1 MLEQRVGPELN
12 PVPGRRQH
20 RLEPIGKFRRRQP
33 VHLASLRCVSS
44 CIEAR
49 FGLLLQPVDSLVFA
63 SASALQIALKSGLV
77 PPEVQRAEVKFTR
90 LADGSIEVQPSLPVP
105 TAKKLALRQAGVV
118 ERASSSGLVSVCC
131 WAATLPARR
140 TDEPTATPAR
150 VLFTFPTSEGM
161 LALCGELLRLG
172 CDRQEFRVVRG
183 AEGIVSLVRVHQPP
197 WFVLNRALDRVDGL
211 RAWVP
216 TPTHQDSVWTEL
228 GFAHPLVPTLELPR
242 AGMLLVPGVGDWQ
255 LVADGPWT
263 DADQLVTPT
272 QLPALGLLPTEPTV
286 PRLPVTLKLTRAARH
301 DAPSLWI
308 TNKGLQAIEALVRS
322 TPQAALD
329 GLMFAVSN
337 DTLALRF
344 RPGRESASG
353 ALPGDP
359 YARLFEL
366 PNLYAPLGLTI
377 EPPLRRDRLR
387 SWLANDPDVL
397 SWLEPTGGGG
407 FSRVALPESAFRP
420 LSEWVDYVIEGGE
433 QVLEPWIRSARFHF
447 EAFFIDDVLG
457 PRLPVDEGDGG
468 AGSSTRPRKAVR
480 STEPTEPGLTRPR
493 AATPRVAR
501 ADAGRTPSAVQ
512 LQLPT
517 ALPPSELEEN
527 LAREE
532 QAFLALEA
540 RSDSSERR
548 AAWVRLA
555 ELYSRLNRHREGGLC
570 WGHAIWEADN
580 DEALNLSRRW
590 ANVSGTRLE
599 VLLALTNPDA
609 EQAQAFVAHLTQVAL
624 SKDSSWT
631 RRLSALTA
639 WLDKFDESLD
649 VRTLWLG
656 RVALSALS
664 GGDALLLA
672 RARDRLLGRLTRG
685 LSLERDVPR
694 LLRVTGQANAG
705 GGTERTNRVAQQ
717 LESILKAFDDTSR
730 KRSPN
735 EAPLALTRAYVGFEF
750 AWGFAR
756 LGRADRSLAL
766 RKASLEALPA
776 ADPVHDFL
784 SRAYS
789 ARIDQALEGL
799 SPEAPLPAELTAGLN
814 RLESFFRYKVDRLR
828 QASTVLEPQERL
840 DPIGNFGR
848 SGRDPRGEELA
859 TLRGLRDT
867 AELVKALEVRALVAD
882 DDQLGPEERAR
893 LLDALLDFLPQL
905 PESSALPLLNRF
917 ITLAEPLPT
926 RQRIVVLE
934 DALRVAGH
942 FGRVE
947 LVKQLVHSLGS
958 LLVELG
964 PEGVFEVG
972 PALAAGVRSLRRVGL
987 RDEASALLQR
997 ASGVLR
1003 GEDTRTL
1010 SARLALAAG
1019 FAYLGSMAPAQP
1031 IFDEALARLG
1041 KEKDLMPERLRLTR
1055 AAARAL
1061 GHAPTDIALPGLLR
1075 LSAQLPWLTD
1085 SLNTNSHFCL
1095 SLIAF
1100 ADALVLGHVGD
1111 DLTLNEVTRRFLE
1124 EDEYLVR
1131 RRVHRDAGG

>member
-1 MLEQRVGPELN
+1 M
-12 PVPGRRQH
+12 
-20 RLEPIGKFRRRQP
+20 
-33 VHLASLRCVSS
+33 
-44 CIEAR
+44 
-49 FGLLLQPVDSLVFA
+49 DSLVFP
-63 SASALQIALKSGLV
+63 SADALHIALKSGLV
-77 PPEVQRAEVKFTR
+77 PPEVQRAEAKFTR
-90 LADGSIEVQPSLPVP
+90 LEDGSIEVQPSVAVP
-105 TAKKLALRQAGVV
+105 SSKKKQLKESGVV
-118 ERASSSGLVSVCC
+118 ERTSSSSLARVSC
-131 WAATLPARR
+131 WAAALPARR
-140 TDEPTATPAR
+140 TDEPAATPAR
-150 VLFTFPTSEGM
+150 VLFTVPTSDAM

-172 CDRQEFRVVRG
+172 CDRQEFRIVRG
-183 AEGIVSLVRVHQPP
+183 TEGVVSLVRVNQPP
-197 WFVLNRALDRVDGL
+197 WFVLSRALDRLDGL

-216 TPTHQDSVWTEL
+216 TPPGQDSVWTEL
-228 GFAHPLVPTLELPR
+228 GFSHPLVPTLEIPS
-242 AGMLLVPGVGDWQ
+242 AGMLLVPGEGDWR
-255 LVADGPWT
+255 LVADGDWT
-263 DADQLVTPT
+263 DVDQLVEPAR
-272 QLPALGLLPTEPTV
+272 LPGLSPLPGEQIP
-286 PRLPVTLKLTRAARH
+286 PRLPVTLKLARAARH
-301 DAPSLWI
+301 EPPSLWI
-308 TNKGLQAIEALVRS
+308 VKNGLPAVEALVRA
-322 TPQAALD
+322 TPEAALD
-329 GLMFAVSN
+329 GLMFAVST
-337 DTLALRF
+337 DTVALRT
-344 RPGRESASG
+344 RPGRESSSA

-359 YARLFEL
+359 YSRLFEL
-366 PNLYAPLGLTI
+366 PNLFAPLGLTI

-387 SWLANDPDVL
+387 TWLASDPDVL
-397 SWLEPTGGGG
+397 SWLEPTGTSG
-407 FSRVALPESAFRP
+407 FARITLPESAFRP

-433 QVLEPWIRSARFHF
+433 KVLDPWMRSATF
-447 EAFFIDDVLG
+447 EFDAFTAMEDSIPA
-457 PRLPVDEGDGG
+457 PRRAQEENDEGPTATGRIRKQKLE
-468 AGSSTRPRKAVR
+468 ARPTATRAARPDATR
-480 STEPTEPGLTRPR
+480 STPTSPQEQTL
-493 AATPRVAR
+493 V
-501 ADAGRTPSAVQ
+501 
-512 LQLPT
+512 
-517 ALPPSELEEN
+517 PPSELEAT

-532 QAFLALEA
+532 QSFLELEA
-540 RSDSSERR
+540 PADSAERR

-580 DEALNLSRRW
+580 EEALGLARRW
-590 ANVSGTRLE
+590 AALTGTQLGG
-599 VLLALTNPDA
+599 LLALTNPNA
-609 EQAQAFVAHLTQVAL
+609 EQTQAFVAHVTTVAL
-624 SKDSSWT
+624 SKDPAWT
-631 RRLSALTA
+631 GRLPQLAA

-656 RVALSALS
+656 RVALSLLS

-705 GGTERTNRVAQQ
+705 GGTERTGRVAHQ

-730 KRSPN
+730 KRSPV
-735 EAPLALTRAYVGFEF
+735 EAPVALTRAYVGFEF

-756 LGRADRSLAL
+756 LGQADRSRAL
-766 RKASLEALPA
+766 RDISLAALPKGE
-776 ADPVHDFL
+776 PVHGFL
-784 SRAYS
+784 TRAYS

-799 SPEAPLPAELTAGLN
+799 SPEAPLAAELTAALN
-814 RLESFFRYKVDRLR
+814 PLETFHRYKVDRLR

-840 DPIGNFGR
+840 DPISSYWR
-848 SGRDPRGEELA
+848 TSSDPRGEELA
-859 TLRGLRDT
+859 ALRGLRDT
-867 AELVKALEVRALVAD
+867 AELVKALEARAVVAAD
-882 DDQLGPEERAR
+882 PQLGAEERAR

-917 ITLAEPLPT
+917 VTLAEPLPT
-926 RQRIVVLE
+926 RQRVVVLE
-934 DALRVAGH
+934 DALRIAGH
-942 FGRVE
+942 FGRIA

-958 LLVELG
+958 LLAELG
-964 PEGVFEVG
+964 AEGVSEVG

-987 RDEASALLQR
+987 RDEASELLQR

-1010 SARLALAAG
+1010 AARLALAAG
-1019 FAYLGSMAPAQP
+1019 FAYLGAMGPAQP

-1085 SLNTNSHFCL
+1085 SFNTNSHFCL
-1095 SLIAF
+1095 SLVDF